1 MTKKISILKYGT
13 GNLNSLIRA
22 FKYINFEV
30 ELVQK
35 TDEILNS
42 NILILPGI
50 GASKYVMDYLSA
62 SERSYAISRF
72 ISSGKKVIGICL
84 GMQILLS
91 KSEEFGTHKGLDII
105 PGEVISIN
113 NLSKKITTPHMGWA
127 KTNINTP
134 NNFKTGLLDK
144 KEKNIFYYAHSYF
157 CKLDQ
162 KYIYATCNYF
172 ENKLPAIISN
182 NNVWGTQFHP
192 ELSSSVGVNL
202 LKRLVNI

>member
-62 SERSYAISRF
+62 SERSYAISRY
-72 ISSGKKVIGICL
+72 ISSGKKIIGICL

-105 PGEVISIN
+105 PGEVININ

-127 KTNINTP
+127 KTNISNP
-134 NNFKTGLLDK
+134 NNFKTSLLDK
-144 KEKNIFYYAHSYF
+144 KEKNFFYYAHSYF

-162 KYIYATCNYF
+162 KYIYASCDYYGN
-172 ENKLPAIISN
+172 ELPAIISN

-192 ELSSSVGVNL
+192 ELSSTVGINF
-202 LKRLVNI
+202 LKRLVTI